1 MSYTIQEVSK
11 ITGLPASTL
20 RYYESV
26 SIISPINRDN
36 SSKHRKYSEKDVELI
51 ESIACLNAVNI
62 PIKEIKHY
70 LENLEEGMDAAAK
83 QVKLFAEHKQRLED
97 EMRAIKT
104 RYDYVSIKLD
114 FWKAV
119 ADSNKEKANKLL
131 AKSKELSKS
140 LISQNPE

>member
-1 MSYTIQEVSK
+1 MSHTIQEVSK

-26 SIISPINRDN
+26 GIIQPIDRDD

-62 PIKEIKHY
+62 PIKDIKHY
-70 LENLEEGMDAAAK
+70 LENIEEGMGAASK
-83 QVKLFAEHKQRLED
+83 QVQLFADHKQRLED
-97 EMRAIKT
+97 EMKT
-104 RYDYVSIKLD
+104 LKLRHDYVSVKLD

-119 ADSNKEKANKLL
+119 ANSSNDEAKRLL
-131 AKSKELSKS
+131 EKSKKLSKS
-140 LISQNPE
+140 LITPEK